1 MSVRFDPDE
10 QMRLAT
16 FGVGDE
22 IFAIDI
28 MRIREIVR
36 PLGTTPVPKAPF
48 GMVGVF
54 NLRGRVLPLFDL
66 RVRFGFEPSPQTDQ
80 ARFLIVSLE
89 GRLIGLLVDRV
100 HEVLTARRRDLR
112 LAEAVLRGE
121 SARYFV
127 AVLSRGDDLVLLLN
141 LHRRLEGAE
150 QVDLSGLQ
158 AFAHGAA
165 DASAEEQ
172 G

>member
-1 MSVRFDPDE
+1 VTAPRFDPDE
-10 QMRLAT
+10 PMRLAT
-16 FGVGDE
+16 FAVGDE
-22 IFAIDI
+22 VFAIDI

-36 PLGTTPVPKAPF
+36 PLATAPVPKAPF

-66 RVRFGFEPSPQTDQ
+66 RERFGFEAGARSDQ

-100 HEVLTARRRDLR
+100 HEVLPTRRRDLR
-112 LAEAVLRGE
+112 VADAVLRGE
-121 SARYFV
+121 AARYFV

-141 LHRRLEGAE
+141 LHRLLEGVEHVDMSALTLGLSVPAE
-150 QVDLSGLQ
+150 D
-158 AFAHGAA
+158 GA
-165 DASAEEQ
+165 
-172 G
+172 